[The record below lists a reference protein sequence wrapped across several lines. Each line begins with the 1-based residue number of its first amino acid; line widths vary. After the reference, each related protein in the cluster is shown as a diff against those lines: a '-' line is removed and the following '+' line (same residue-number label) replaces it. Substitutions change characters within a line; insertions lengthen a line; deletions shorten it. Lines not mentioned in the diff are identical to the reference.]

1 MTRSLRAL
9 FPSIAEQLP
18 AVDVSGFAIDSRAV
32 VPGGVFVALRGQKT
46 HGVAFAPQAVSR
58 GAACILAEA
67 PIPDVPALTLDVP
80 LVVVDNLRP
89 ELGDALARFHGNTS
103 GHPVLTGVTG
113 TNGKTSTVQLLA
125 GALQY
130 LGKSAA
136 TIGTL
141 GAGLVGH
148 LEAGERTTPD
158 VVATHALVAAL
169 RDQGADQIAM
179 EVSSHALDQHR
190 VAGLAFD
197 YAAFSNLTRDHLDYH
212 GDMASY
218 GAAKASL
225 FRWPGLKAAVI
236 NVDDTFGRDL
246 VQTVDP
252 SVRVLSVSSVSSAA
266 LTASHIVTDA
276 SGLTFT
282 LAHAGD
288 AVRVATRLIGRFNV
302 DNLLLVAGLLIVQGH
317 PLHLIAEAL
326 GHSVPVPGRMNRV
339 AAGAGKALVVVDYAH
354 TPDGLEK
361 ALVTLRD
368 HCAGRLIV
376 VFGCGGDRD
385 PGKRATMGA
394 LAAQLA
400 DDLVITDDN
409 PRTENGDLIVAAIAA
424 GASAAKSVR
433 IERDRARA
441 IAFAIGRAGTGDIV
455 LIAGKGHEPYQEI
468 GDRKLPFDDR
478 VVAEQIL
485 REAA

>member
-9 FPSIAEQLP
+9 FPSMADQLP
-18 AVDVSGFAIDSRAV
+18 AIDVPGFAIDSRAV
-32 VPGGVFVALRGQKT
+32 VPGGVFVALRGTKA
-46 HGVAFAPQAVSR
+46 HGISFAPQAIAR
-58 GAACILAEA
+58 GAVCILAEA
-67 PIPDVPALTLDVP
+67 PIDDAPALTVDVP
-80 LVVVDNLRP
+80 VVVVDQLRP
-89 ELGDALARFHGNTS
+89 LLGGALARFHGNTP
-103 GHPVLTGVTG
+103 GNPVLTGVTG

-125 GALQY
+125 GALTF
-130 LGKSAA
+130 LGKSSA

-169 RDQGADQIAM
+169 RDQGANQVAM

-197 YAAFSNLTRDHLDYH
+197 FAAFSNLTRDHLDYH

-218 GAAKASL
+218 GAAKAQL

-236 NVDDTFGRDL
+236 NVDDAFGRDL
-246 VQTVDP
+246 VQTIDA
-252 SVRVLSVSSVSSAA
+252 SVRVLSVSSVSDAA
-266 LTASHIVTDA
+266 LTASQIVTDA
-276 SGLTFT
+276 SGLAFT
-282 LAHAGD
+282 LTYAG
-288 AVRVATRLIGRFNV
+288 ASVRVTTRLIGRFNV
-302 DNLLLVAGLLIVQGH
+302 DNLLLVAGLLIEQGFG
-317 PLHLIAEAL
+317 LQRIAEAFA
-326 GHSVPVPGRMNRV
+326 HSDPVPGRMNRV
-339 AAGAGKALVVVDYAH
+339 DAGSGKALVVVDYAH

-385 PGKRATMGA
+385 PGKRVTMGA
-394 LAAQLA
+394 LAAALA

-409 PRTENGDLIVAAIAA
+409 PRTENGDVIVAAIAA
-424 GASAAKSVR
+424 GASSAKSVR

-478 VVAEQIL
+478 IVAEQIL